1 MNIFEHMFSFLWGK
15 CLGMELLGQFF
26 RYILNIVRKC
36 RTLFPIFYNFML
48 FLSCASAEHPGSWKE
63 CRLWNYVL
71 SCPCVLTQSCL
82 TVFTQW
88 TVACHAPLSMGF
100 SGRNTGVSCHFV
112 LQGIFPTQR
121 SNSHPLQLLISRKI
135 LYH

>member
-36 RTLFPIFYNFML
+36 RTLSNFYNFML

-82 TVFTQW
+82 TVFNSVDCSMPCSSVHGFFRQEYW
-88 TVACHAPLSMGF
+88 SELPLYPP
-100 SGRNTGVSCHFV
+100 RD
-112 LQGIFPTQR
+112 LP
-121 SNSHPLQLLISRKI
+121 NSEIELTSPATPH
-135 LYH
+135 

>member
-82 TVFTQW
+82 TFFN
-88 TVACHAPLSMGF
+88 SMDCSMPCSSVHGF
-100 SGRNTGVSCHFV
+100 FRQEYWSELPFCPPRD
-112 LQGIFPTQR
+112 LP
-121 SNSHPLQLLISRKI
+121 NSEIELTSPATPH
-135 LYH
+135 